1 MRVLSLTFL
10 KKPLMNKFI
19 VSHVH
24 EPNLNMTGPLFFLS
38 ICSIFIGYVLKDMMV
53 GLGTDF

>member
-10 KKPLMNKFI
+10 KKPLMNKVI
-19 VSHVH
+19 ASHAH
-24 EPNLNMTGPLFFLS
+24 EPYYTMTGPLFFLS